1 MYVIISGG
9 SAVHPCSC
17 NQVFSPQGTGDVSE
31 SATVRNHSPV
41 RVITGISVA
50 LAIIALCFVALLL
63 LWVRSR
69 RRAAKIGTIEIN
81 PRAST
86 LIIEAG
92 DVNNDSSSDTPR
104 AGANTIARRQLEKQ
118 LRAV

>member
-1 MYVIISGG
+1 
-9 SAVHPCSC
+9 
-17 NQVFSPQGTGDVSE
+17 
-31 SATVRNHSPV
+31 
-41 RVITGISVA
+41 VITRISVA
-50 LAIIALCFVALLL
+50 LAIIALCFVAR
-63 LWVRSR
+63 VRSR

-86 LIIEAG
+86 LIIEVG

-118 LRAV
+118 LRAVQKKMVDLEDIERRSSSGSSDGCKGADQSAGGG